1 MELVLRTL
9 TALGNLGGANTRSV
23 RLALRGGRRHAT
35 ITGERLGES
44 REDSRSEKRGGG
56 SALRIKRRFSKK
68 KLDCCRYPVYDDESN
83 HPIKSF
89 SYLEAH
95 EEW

>member
-56 SALRIKRRFSKK
+56 TATALRKKRRSSKK
-68 KLDCCRYPVYDDESN
+68 HFIVDIQCMMMNQIIL
-83 HPIKSF
+83 
-89 SYLEAH
+89 
-95 EEW
+95 